1 MAAVFLPIAKQ
12 SNSMKKQNQ
21 SAHGRYVSA
30 EKVQQALAQLGI
42 ELCAGRKR
50 IRAARSDKS
59 ISKKLSAKVCGLKKN
74 PHLCGVHHLIQAR
87 RLANIAAGISYV
99 HGITYS
105 SVPCGALMR
114 PQPESGGE
122 QRGAELFL
130 FPLRNNQYI
139 VSF

>member
-1 MAAVFLPIAKQ
+1 MTKQ
-12 SNSMKKQNQ
+12 SQ

-30 EKVQQALAQLGI
+30 EKVQELFAQLGI

-50 IRAARSDKS
+50 IRAARSEKFPS
-59 ISKKLSAKVCGLKKN
+59 KVCRLKKN
-74 PHLCGVHHLIQAR
+74 HHLCSVHHLIQAR
-87 RLANIAAGISYV
+87 RLANIAAGIFYV
-99 HGITYS
+99 HSVRYS

-130 FPLRNNQYI
+130 FPSRNSQHI